1 MNAVLIFVFLLE
13 GNLMIARVAI
23 KEEEQHATGRGVNDL
38 VDAWKSKGILWT
50 VLVEVCVVDTH
61 PPFVVVLFENEYW
74 VCQPLG
80 VVNFFDESSCE

>member
-1 MNAVLIFVFLLE
+1 
-13 GNLMIARVAI
+13 MIARVAI

-61 PPFVVVLFENEYW
+61 PPFIIVLLEDEDR
-74 VCQPLG
+74 VGQPLE
-80 VVNFFDESSCE
+80 VMYFFDETSRE